1 MRDFSALRR
10 AGTLG
15 RMQKQETTIEKLFP
29 GLRPEELDEAR
40 HALRWYLSFI
50 VRLQGRIASDPRE
63 RERLAAL
70 TRKLCVSSMGEGR
83 SFTSQNQD
91 TDV

>member
-1 MRDFSALRR
+1 
-10 AGTLG
+10 
-15 RMQKQETTIEKLFP
+15 MQNQKATIEELFP
-29 GLRPEELDEAR
+29 GLNPEEHDEAR
-40 HALRWYLSFI
+40 HALRRYLSFI
-50 VRLQGRIASDPRE
+50 VRLHGRIASDPRE

-70 TRKLCVSSMGEGR
+70 TRKMRDRSMGEGR